1 MCSERVDCECLVFPH
16 GWQRLILH
24 GQILNESKGP
34 SIIDV
39 SFEGEEGGSKNR
51 ILWDFQSSTRVKR
64 GGMAIKN
71 CKRLVTSFRDGP

>member
-39 SFEGEEGGSKNR
+39 SFEGEEDGSKN
-51 ILWDFQSSTRVKR
+51 WNFGDFQSSTKVK
-64 GGMAIKN
+64 GGGIVIKN
-71 CKRLVTSFRDGP
+71 CKKLGDVI